1 MSIDI
6 YKIERY
12 INDYTMKSPL
22 RIRYNNNLI
31 SKMIHTLIKLFILKK
46 DNKMICC
53 FISKETPLLLFLSPK
68 FNNEIVYKM
77 VDKLRNKLKII
88 DYIFTNK
95 YFNEMTINNEYY
107 VSNINDKHFTF
118 ITEDILN
125 NKHKITKKN
134 VNVECINTIN
144 VKNKYDMF
152 YDIFERNG
160 KLYLFTL
167 ELIEIWF
174 SKMKDTARFL
184 YNDYGEYKSTDLLLY
199 NFVSVLGSVF
209 KELTNKDNFDECNN
223 NVIIHGIYKISI
235 KEVNKKMIKHTH
247 NITYTNEEEKLD
259 LCNLD
264 IETINN
270 GINCK
275 VSTYDEQTPTFNN
288 NERHRY
294 SFFINPLCKY
304 KKKSIND
311 NDLINLFECNKKA
324 ETKVSAPSLLKGV
337 DKEATPYIFYDSDS
351 SVEELT
357 KKNINDLNK
366 NHKTPLNISYHPTII
381 NRDKIYSLLFD
392 LIYKNNRFESE
403 YNNYGYIYVFKDFEK
418 DYTLQKY
425 INFKFENDGYI
436 TQTQIKQSKT
446 YHAYLTKDL
455 LEIKSLSYI
464 ENIDL

>member
-31 SKMIHTLIKLFILKK
+31 SKTIHSFIEMFILKN

-68 FNNEIVYKM
+68 FNNEVVYKM

-88 DYIFTNK
+88 DYIFKNK

-118 ITEDILN
+118 ITEEMIN

-144 VKNKYDMF
+144 VRNKYDIF
-152 YDIFERNG
+152 YDIFEKNG
-160 KLYLFTL
+160 KLYIFTL

-174 SKMKDTARFL
+174 SKMKDTANFL
-184 YNDYGEYKSTDLLLY
+184 YNDYGEYKTTDLLLY
-199 NFVSVLGSVF
+199 NFVSVLGSIF

-264 IETINN
+264 IENINN

-275 VSTYDEQTPTFNN
+275 VSTYEEQTPTFNN

-311 NDLINLFECNKKA
+311 NDLINLFECNKK
-324 ETKVSAPSLLKGV
+324 TKKSKIKENNE
-337 DKEATPYIFYDSDS
+337 DKIIQNPLIYDSDS

-357 KKNINDLNK
+357 HENINELNK

-381 NRDKIYSLLFD
+381 NRDKIYNLLFD

-403 YNNYGYIYVFKDFEK
+403 YNNYGYIYVFKDFDK

-436 TQTQIKQSKT
+436 KQTHIKQSKT

-464 ENIDL
+464 ENIEL